1 MKVAIDNTLRG
12 YSISTI
18 MAHTSRDK
26 DKLLKRVN
34 RIRGQLNGLAQALEE
49 ERDCGEVLLTL
60 AACRGAMNS
69 LMAEILEG
77 HIRSHLLPTNAKA
90 GSEEVEA
97 AEELIEVIRRY
108 LK

>member
-1 MKVAIDNTLRG
+1 
-12 YSISTI
+12 

-26 DKLLKRVN
+26 KKLLDRIK
-34 RIRGQLNGLAQALEE
+34 RIRGQLNGIEKAVEE
-49 ERDCGEVLLTL
+49 ERDCGDVLLTL
-60 AACRGAMNS
+60 AACRGALNS

-77 HIRSHLLPTNAKA
+77 HVRHHVLQQPGAPSQESQH
-90 GSEEVEA
+90 A

>member
-1 MKVAIDNTLRG
+1 
-12 YSISTI
+12 

-26 DKLLKRVN
+26 KKLLDRIK
-34 RIRGQLNGLAQALEE
+34 RIRGQLNAVENAVEE
-49 ERDCGEVLLTL
+49 ERDCGDVLLTL

-77 HIRSHLLPTNAKA
+77 HVRHHVLPQNRKVD
-90 GSEEVEA
+90 SETQQA
-97 AEELIEVIRRY
+97 AEELVEVIKRY